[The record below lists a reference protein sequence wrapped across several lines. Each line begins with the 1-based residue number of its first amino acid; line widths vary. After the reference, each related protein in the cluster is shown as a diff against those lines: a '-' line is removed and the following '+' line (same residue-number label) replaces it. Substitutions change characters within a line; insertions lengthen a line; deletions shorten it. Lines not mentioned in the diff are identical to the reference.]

1 MNMKR
6 NGMTG
11 NGRSADGTEGEGGV
25 AAGAAAV
32 RDRAVWRRVAG
43 PDGPLDLLTARF
55 ARRHYA
61 PHAHEEFALGV
72 CESGQ
77 EVIRF
82 RRGLV
87 YAGRDSVVV
96 IEPGEVHTGG
106 PAAPG
111 GFAYRALY
119 PRTALLREV
128 DAHAR
133 FPEPVVR
140 DPSLARALR
149 GAHRSLCAGRDP
161 LEAESLLLGAFGML
175 VERHALRGPGAGR
188 ARTEGAG
195 GEPVVRAVMA
205 RLADEMTAPPPLAE
219 VAAGLGLSRY
229 QVLRT
234 FRAAVGIP
242 PYAWL
247 AQYRVARARR
257 MLADGLR
264 PAEVAPL
271 VGFADQAHLTRW
283 FGRVVG
289 VTPGAYRSSVR
300 NGVQDGGGHGR

>member
-1 MNMKR
+1 
-6 NGMTG
+6 MT
-11 NGRSADGTEGEGGV
+11 RGG
-25 AAGAAAV
+25 GAAAGV
-32 RDRAVWRRVAG
+32 APDRDRAVWHRVTG

-55 ARRHYA
+55 AHRHYA
-61 PHAHEEFALGV
+61 PHTHEEFSVGT

-82 RRGLV
+82 RSGLL

-106 PAAPG
+106 PADSG

-119 PRTALLREV
+119 PRTAVLREV
-128 DAHAR
+128 DLHAR
-133 FPEPVVR
+133 FPEPIVC
-140 DPSLARALR
+140 DPALAEALR
-149 GAHRSLCAGRDP
+149 GAHRSLCAGDDP
-161 LEAESLLLGAFGML
+161 LEAESRLLQMFGAL
-175 VERHALRGPGAGR
+175 VERHALRGPRAERAPAGR
-188 ARTEGAG
+188 DG
-195 GEPVVRAVMA
+195 GGRIVRAVMA

-234 FRAAVGIP
+234 FRAGVGIP

-247 AQYRVARARR
+247 AQYRVTRAQTL
-257 MLADGLR
+257 LAAGLR

-271 VGFADQAHLTRW
+271 VGFADQAHMTRW

-289 VTPGAYRSSVR
+289 VTPGAYRSSVC
-300 NGVQDGGGHGR
+300 NSVQDRSGHGG